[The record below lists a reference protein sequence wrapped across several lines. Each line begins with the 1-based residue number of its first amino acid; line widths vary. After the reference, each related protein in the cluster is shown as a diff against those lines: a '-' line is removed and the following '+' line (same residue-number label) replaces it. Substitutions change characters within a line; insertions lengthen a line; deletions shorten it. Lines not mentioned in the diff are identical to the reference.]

1 MAVPSTIKLKTT
13 INFAT
18 THTDLLPL
26 TGVGGITDEPGLSI
40 CTEAASEIIND
51 ENDWKWNSVE
61 LCSPLGLTQGTGQ
74 PLIIYQSKQDY
85 LFAGAS
91 AFTMNIT
98 PSGASTGVQSS
109 GASIDLASNSGV
121 TVAGGVVTVKTLEP
135 HRFAVGNSV
144 YLFGL
149 IATTGNSA
157 KYNSTFT
164 DNGNQTA
171 WGVPGPYV
179 ITGVPTAN
187 SFTFAAA
194 AGQANSDVL
203 GAPGIINFG
212 WLTAGTMMELN
223 NNSSPMNVRHLSAM
237 RNLPSWSKLADP
249 EQFAVMKDFGTGVLL
264 IRMVYAPAAIT
275 WIVNLIYQQPSFL
288 YTSLNQVWG
297 IPDNLQALLNQAVL
311 YRAMRYIRSP
321 SADNEY
327 KILQALLQ
335 KQRGSDQAEQS
346 NVFLE
351 PVESLVDYGPSW
363 AGGGGG
369 F

>member
-1 MAVPSTIKLKTT
+1 MSVPSTIKLLTT
-13 INFAT
+13 INYAT

-26 TGVGGITDEPGLSI
+26 RGVGGIVDEPALSI

-61 LCSPLGLTQGTGQ
+61 LCAPLGLTQATGL

-98 PSGASTGVQSS
+98 PSGGSTGVNSS
-109 GASIDLASNSGV
+109 GASIDLASNNGV
-121 TVAGGVVTVKTLEP
+121 TVAAGVVTVKTLEP
-135 HRFAVGNSV
+135 HRFAIGNSV

-149 IATTGNSA
+149 TATTGNA
-157 KYNSTFT
+157 TKYNSTFT
-164 DNGNQTA
+164 DDGNKTA
-171 WGVPGPYV
+171 WGAPGPFV
-179 ITGVPTAN
+179 ITGVPTPT
-187 SFTFAAA
+187 SFTFAAVS
-194 AGQANSDVL
+194 GQANADVL
-203 GAPGIINFG
+203 GAPGITNFG
-212 WLTAGTMMELN
+212 WLTGATMMELN

-249 EQFAVMKDFGTGVLL
+249 EQVAVMKDFGTGVLL
-264 IRMVYAPAAIT
+264 VRFVYAPAAVT
-275 WIVNLIYQQPSFL
+275 WIVNLIYQQPSVVF
-288 YTSLNQVWG
+288 TSLNQFWG
-297 IPDNLQALLNQAVL
+297 IPDNMAALISQAVI

-321 SADNEY
+321 SADTEY
-327 KILQALLQ
+327 KILQALIQ
-335 KQRGSDQAEQS
+335 KERGSDQSEQS

-351 PVESLVDYGPSW
+351 PLDSLVDYGPY
-363 AGGGGG
+363 GTG